1 MIEFDAG
8 GALAP
13 GYLATPDTAAGSGTR
28 GVVVLHA
35 WWGLTEPF
43 REVCDRLAATGF
55 VALAP
60 DLYRGKTT
68 AAVEEAEAL
77 GAALDQEVERWR
89 GDIAGAGRFLRHY
102 GEHNAAPAA
111 DADAAAGAATAA
123 THSADGGGTVALVGF
138 SLGGAYALDMSVT
151 LAEQIAAVVVF
162 YDAYADPDYRRAQA
176 AYLCHFAEDD
186 RFLPVEKVA
195 ALEHALQAAGRPV
208 SIYTYPGTRHWFF
221 EANRPDAY
229 DATAAALAW
238 ERTLAF
244 LNSLNSQLR
253 RA

>member
-1 MIEFDAG
+1 MTGRMIEFDAG

-13 GYLATPDTAAGSGTR
+13 GYLATPDTVAGSGAP

-43 REVCDRLAATGF
+43 REVCDRLAEAGF

-77 GAALDQEVERWR
+77 VAALDGERASNDVR
-89 GDIAGAGRFLRHY
+89 
-102 GEHNAAPAA
+102 
-111 DADAAAGAATAA
+111 GAAQYLRQLGQTKGHDKLAI
-123 THSADGGGTVALVGF
+123 VGF

-151 LAEQIAAVVVF
+151 QAEEIAAVVIF
-162 YDAYADPDYRRAQA
+162 YATYTGLDYRRAQA
-176 AYLCHFAEDD
+176 AYLCHFAENDP
-186 RFLPVEKVA
+186 FEPAEAAA
-195 ALEHALQAAGRPV
+195 ALEQELQAAGRPATC
-208 SIYTYPGTRHWFF
+208 YTYAGTGHWFF

-229 DATAAALAW
+229 DAAAAALAW

-244 LNSLNSQLR
+244 LNAELHR
-253 RA
+253 